1 MTMNQLNSPT
11 HKIKGV
17 GHTKTV
23 RFYPF
28 VSTGDCPP
36 SWKSNQ
42 IFPLMGNNGKRPMLP
57 RASSARH
64 AAGMAHPREPQPFPY
79 GTRPL
84 GRNKFSR
91 MSEKVRI
98 FAPSNNKNKV

>member
-1 MTMNQLNSPT
+1 MCQTVVVIRDEGLLYR
-11 HKIKGV
+11 
-17 GHTKTV
+17 TKLMQQSMQ
-23 RFYPF
+23 RDELFRQ
-28 VSTGDCPP
+28 SI
-36 SWKSNQ
+36 Q
-42 IFPLMGNNGKRPMLP
+42 IFPSMGNNGKRPMWP

-64 AAGMAHPREPQPFPY
+64 ATGMAHPREPLPFPY

-98 FAPSNNKNKV
+98 FAP